1 MADWSYTITHY
12 KNAGGTQNLSDDVIS
27 IPMFTDTGSG
37 EVNTAV
43 IILNAVDGQY
53 ISDSVNSR
61 SIILQHDIIK
71 IVVNDGLT
79 AQGTQRGT
87 YEKYF
92 NVVKKIPIKSKSEGV
107 RVQIELMGVEKWLQT
122 INYIKPHYFQNPAV
136 VFADI

>member
-12 KNAGGTQNLSDDVIS
+12 KNAGGTQYLTDDVIS

-92 NVVKKIPIKSKSEGV
+92 NVLLNS
-107 RVQIELMGVEKWLQT
+107 
-122 INYIKPHYFQNPAV
+122 
-136 VFADI
+136 